1 MSTNWSDFKRGE
13 EHFGKEEHQR
23 ETKNAQKRFR
33 YLNGRRVEA
42 VLSQRLLE
50 PQKESMAGRGR
61 RAFLET
67 KQRAVKANLRS
78 GIISEGQLETK
89 NDVHSQQ

>member
-1 MSTNWSDFKRGE
+1 MAKTEIKIKKPLVHSRDVSFY
-13 EHFGKEEHQR
+13 
-23 ETKNAQKRFR
+23 QKPGVKS
-33 YLNGRRVEA
+33 LNGRRVEA

-61 RAFLET
+61 RAFWET

>member
-1 MSTNWSDFKRGE
+1 MTKTEIKIKKPLVHSSDVSFY
-13 EHFGKEEHQR
+13 
-23 ETKNAQKRFR
+23 QKPGVKS
-33 YLNGRRVEA
+33 LNGRRVEA